1 MSSTK
6 YLTQFICSCVRCGRE
21 TMALEVDG
29 VVTVECNMCDNRRT
43 FSRPKVRLS
52 ASIMTGRLEGY
63 FKVDDRRVG

>member
-1 MSSTK
+1 M
-6 YLTQFICSCVRCGRE
+6 RGRE
-21 TMALEVDG
+21 AMALEVDG

-43 FSRPKVRLS
+43 FSRPKVRLG